1 MKYYSAV
8 RRNEILT
15 RATTWMSL
23 ETMQNESRFHLYE
36 IPEIGKPIATK
47 IGLVFSRAI
56 GKGELAETA

>member
-23 ETMQNESRFHLYE
+23 ENMQNERGQALKVTESR
-36 IPEIGKPIATK
+36 IPFI
-47 IGLVFSRAI
+47 
-56 GKGELAETA
+56 